1 MTEPSDTFGAA
12 APVLAAFSRWSDAAR
27 ALELGT
33 VYQPARRRIEGVAA
47 VHGAADFGQP
57 VLLTSP
63 STRSRSRKSGVFSPA
78 VPRVTAD
85 RDPVAEG
92 KRFEPSVPLAKE
104 PFSFSKRVLEKSN
117 GQSR

>member
-27 ALELGT
+27 TLELGT
-33 VYQPARRRIEGVAA
+33 VYQLARRRIEGVAA

-63 STRSRSRKSGVFSPA
+63 STRSRSRKSGVILACSP
-78 VPRVTAD
+78 
-85 RDPVAEG
+85 EG
-92 KRFEPSVPLAKE
+92 HC
-104 PFSFSKRVLEKSN
+104 
-117 GQSR
+117 